1 MSEIQDNVKST
12 QIAELVDIVSEGDCV
27 GLVNGAKDVFLE
39 GTPLQ
44 NADGSY
50 NFEGVHLDW
59 RTGTVDQ
66 SPLPGINAV
75 QSEVTVN
82 VDVLQATPVVRTITS
97 TSVDKCRVTIMAP
110 RLFFQDTSSGDIS
123 GSSFQFAI
131 DVQASGG
138 AYVEVLNRTI
148 EGKTNSQYSKSFE
161 FSLTGSAPW
170 NIRVRRISA
179 DPAGSNVANAFKWS
193 SFTEIQSVKLRYPY
207 TGYTFLRVDAQAFNQ
222 IPARTFKW
230 RGKKIKVP
238 TNYNTTTRI
247 YTGVWDGTFKTEW
260 TDNPAW
266 VFYDM
271 VTTARYGLG
280 NYVDPA
286 EVNKWRLY
294 KIAQYCDG
302 LVPNGS
308 GGTEPRFTI
317 NAQIRDRKEAY
328 RLLQDLS
335 SVFRGMPFWDGAK
348 VDVYQDSPEPVSL
361 IYAPANVVGGNFE
374 YEGGS
379 SEKSRHSVFICYWN
393 DMTDQ
398 GRRTAEVYAPNDLIT
413 RYGMREI
420 ELSPMGVTS
429 RSMAARLCRWAR
441 HTEEAEGET
450 VGFSVG
456 SDGIVAQP
464 GKVFSIADPSVAGER
479 LGGRIVA
486 ATTTQV
492 TLDAPVTLDS
502 GVTYTLTVIQPD
514 SIDHMEY
521 DTEDRTVT
529 TAAGA
534 DLSVLTVSPAFSA
547 TPTQGT
553 LWILSSANVEPT
565 LWRCTDVEEQDK
577 GGYKIS
583 GTAYNASKYDA
594 IELGLTLDQP
604 VITKLSTVASPPTG
618 LTLEEEIYSDGT
630 VNKSALT
637 VAFIP
642 ASGSSRYQIKYRRD
656 TGWWVDLPESGEQ
669 SATIRG
675 LEPGV
680 YDVVVRAINGLG
692 NVSPAVQ
699 GTITL
704 AGGKSGVRAVRLK
717 ASALTFKVPTSGP
730 ASPTSITITADC
742 GALDEA
748 GLSWSATGGTLTGTG
763 TTRTLTYANMSA
775 DVAMVTATIT
785 VGSDVYTD
793 TVTIIKVADGAT
805 GPAGAAGSSGVNGA
819 RTAVLEMYQWAAS
832 APTTFPSGSSTYT
845 WATGQFTAPA
855 TTNGWSL
862 APTAPVAGQTLWLCR
877 TVYADSLTTETT
889 SVTWSASASVATG
902 AAGSNGAEGAAGS
915 AGANGTRTAI
925 LELYQWA
932 ASTPSTF
939 PSGTSTYTWA
949 TGDFTAPTTPAEWSL
964 TPGAAVAGQTLWGC
978 MVRFADSGTSS
989 TSSVPWSTST
999 AYAIGAAGANG
1010 SNGAPGATGDTGAT
1024 GAPGAP
1030 GVSAV
1035 MTLDSIGLPA
1045 DTAGAVTSYAGAA
1058 STMLVALGGADD
1070 TSNWTFSHTE
1080 TDVTVTRSV
1089 NTITITSMGSGV
1101 AIGYVDVTATRS
1113 GYPSITKRVTVSK
1126 YKTGATGP
1134 TGATG
1139 STGATGDTGLS
1150 GPRGSVTLAAST
1162 AGTSWSDSEANAAIT
1177 GAGFAGPV
1185 NRDVVTL
1192 YNTSTGWSEARFYSG
1207 SSWLTLNAWITG
1219 NLLVDGTIEAEKIKA
1234 GTITTD
1240 RIQVGAASA
1249 TSSQSSTSTTIMPLG
1264 SAVSYAT
1271 GTVSGPV
1278 ISTIGRPI
1286 VVSIS
1291 GGLQVFLSA
1300 TANRIIKSLVNL
1312 KAVDVSTGI
1321 THSSVGAYADESR
1334 IMNDPSGSGFTVA
1347 LSVSGMLPSVPAGT
1361 YRIDAYVSVTSRDPS
1376 TGNLVDY
1383 IIKVVAYT
1391 QMCVFELRV

>member
-110 RLFFQDTSSGDIS
+110 RLFFQDSSSGDIT

-238 TNYNTTTRI
+238 TNYNTTTRA

-280 NYVDPA
+280 NYVDHA

-317 NAQIRDRKEAY
+317 NVQIRERKEAH

-441 HTEEAEGET
+441 HTEEAEGEA

-529 TAAGA
+529 TAPGA

-742 GALDEA
+742 GALNEA
-748 GLSWSATGGTLTGTG
+748 GLSWSATGGTLTGAG

-793 TVTIIKVADGAT
+793 TVTIIKVFDGAK
-805 GPAGAAGSSGVNGA
+805 
-819 RTAVLEMYQWAAS
+819 
-832 APTTFPSGSSTYT
+832 
-845 WATGQFTAPA
+845 
-855 TTNGWSL
+855 
-862 APTAPVAGQTLWLCR
+862 
-877 TVYADSLTTETT
+877 
-889 SVTWSASASVATG
+889 
-902 AAGSNGAEGAAGS
+902 
-915 AGANGTRTAI
+915 
-925 LELYQWA
+925 
-932 ASTPSTF
+932 
-939 PSGTSTYTWA
+939 
-949 TGDFTAPTTPAEWSL
+949 
-964 TPGAAVAGQTLWGC
+964 
-978 MVRFADSGTSS
+978 
-989 TSSVPWSTST
+989 
-999 AYAIGAAGANG
+999 
-1010 SNGAPGATGDTGAT
+1010 GDTGIKGDT
-1024 GAPGAP
+1024 GLKGDTGNPGAG

-1045 DTAGAVTSYAGAA
+1045 DTAGAVTSYAGAS
-1058 STMLVALGGADD
+1058 STMLVALGGAND
-1070 TSNWTFSHTE
+1070 TSNWTFSHTA

-1089 NTITITSMGSGV
+1089 NTITVTSMGSGV

-1126 YKTGATGP
+1126 YKTGAKGT
-1134 TGATG
+1134 
-1139 STGATGDTGLS
+1139 TGDTGLS
-1150 GPRGSVTLAAST
+1150 GPRGSVTMAAAT

-1219 NLLVDGTIEAEKIKA
+1219 NLLVDGTVSAEKIDSRGLSIKDSAGNDILSAGSAIDWSKLGGASSNLSGLGYTGALDATKGAPAGTNVGSTPATTVESNAANALATANSATTALANKLNKA
-1234 GTITTD
+1234 GDTITGRVTMAVADGLFAGTD
-1240 RIQVGAASA
+1240 LDNGVYMGNGGLLAKQGGAVKFALGIDGAATFAGSLSAAGGTFAGTLTADAVNAVNTINIAGNAVTVPVAAAYGGTAALAPGWIVSTPQADFGGGPVIITVFVDVNITLGAEIRLFRDGTEVVMYNAPYAAQTSGFLMALPISRTFVDYPGAGLHSYQVGANKL
-1249 TSSQSSTSTTIMPLG
+1249 PEG
-1264 SAVSYAT
+1264 S
-1271 GTVSGPV
+1271 
-1278 ISTIGRPI
+1278 
-1286 VVSIS
+1286 
-1291 GGLQVFLSA
+1291 F
-1300 TANRIIKSLVNL
+1300 N
-1312 KAVDVSTGI
+1312 
-1321 THSSVGAYADESR
+1321 
-1334 IMNDPSGSGFTVA
+1334 
-1347 LSVSGMLPSVPAGT
+1347 GT
-1361 YRIDAYVSVTSRDPS
+1361 YRTVTITAMGAKR
-1376 TGNLVDY
+1376 
-1383 IIKVVAYT
+1383 
-1391 QMCVFELRV
+1391 

>member
-110 RLFFQDTSSGDIS
+110 RLFFQDSSSGDIS

-222 IPARTFKW
+222 IPSRTFKW

-266 VFYDM
+266 VLYDM

-335 SVFRGMPFWDGAK
+335 SVFRGMPFWDGSK

-441 HTEEAEGET
+441 HTEESEGET

-456 SDGIVAQP
+456 SDGAVALP

-534 DLSVLTVSPAFSA
+534 GLSVLTVSSAFSA

-656 TGWWVDLPESGEQ
+656 TGWWVDLPETGEQ

-742 GALDEA
+742 GALDESL
-748 GLSWSATGGTLTGTG
+748 LSWSVTGGTLTGTG
-763 TTRTLTYANMSA
+763 TTRTMAYADMSA

-793 TVTIIKVADGAT
+793 TVTIIKVADGAK
-805 GPAGAAGSSGVNGA
+805 
-819 RTAVLEMYQWAAS
+819 
-832 APTTFPSGSSTYT
+832 
-845 WATGQFTAPA
+845 
-855 TTNGWSL
+855 
-862 APTAPVAGQTLWLCR
+862 
-877 TVYADSLTTETT
+877 
-889 SVTWSASASVATG
+889 
-902 AAGSNGAEGAAGS
+902 
-915 AGANGTRTAI
+915 
-925 LELYQWA
+925 
-932 ASTPSTF
+932 
-939 PSGTSTYTWA
+939 
-949 TGDFTAPTTPAEWSL
+949 
-964 TPGAAVAGQTLWGC
+964 
-978 MVRFADSGTSS
+978 
-989 TSSVPWSTST
+989 
-999 AYAIGAAGANG
+999 
-1010 SNGAPGATGDTGAT
+1010 GDTGIKGDT
-1024 GAPGAP
+1024 GLKGDTGNPGAG

-1045 DTAGAVTSYAGAA
+1045 DTAGAVTSYAGAS
-1058 STMLVALGGADD
+1058 STMLVALGGVDD
-1070 TSNWTFSHTE
+1070 TANWTFSHTE

-1089 NTITITSMGSGV
+1089 NAITITSMGSGV

-1113 GYPSITKRVTVSK
+1113 GYSSITKRVTVSK
-1126 YKTGATGP
+1126 YKTGAKGT
-1134 TGATG
+1134 
-1139 STGATGDTGLS
+1139 TGDTGLS

-1192 YNTSTGWSEARFYSG
+1192 YNTSTGWSEARFYNG

-1219 NLLVDGTIEAEKIKA
+1219 NLLVDGTVAAEALVAKSID
-1234 GTITTD
+1234 TD
-1240 RIQVGAASA
+1240 QLKVGAVTSASSGAVNGFMVYPTTSQSQVDCFTQDITLNTSGGAGAYVVFNFHGSFFVNLNA
-1249 TSSQSSTSTTIMPLG
+1249 TSGPNNVVFYYLLEVDGVAYDLTPG
-1264 SAVSYAT
+1264 SDFPTNYDGLVAA
-1271 GTVSGPV
+1271 PV
-1278 ISTIGRPI
+1278 YEGGGKKSASCTIGLTARVPNL
-1286 VVSIS
+1286 SS
-1291 GGLQVFLSA
+1291 GNHTFRVA
-1300 TANRIIKSLVNL
+1300 I
-1312 KAVDVSTGI
+1312 GI
-1321 THSSVGAYADESR
+1321 TPALNMYT
-1334 IMNDPSGSGFTVA
+1334 NTYLWGSGCSIF
-1347 LSVSGMLPSVPAGT
+1347 GKYM
-1361 YRIDAYVSVTSRDPS
+1361 S
-1376 TGNLVDY
+1376 T
-1383 IIKVVAYT
+1383 
-1391 QMCVFELRV
+1391 VFENKV